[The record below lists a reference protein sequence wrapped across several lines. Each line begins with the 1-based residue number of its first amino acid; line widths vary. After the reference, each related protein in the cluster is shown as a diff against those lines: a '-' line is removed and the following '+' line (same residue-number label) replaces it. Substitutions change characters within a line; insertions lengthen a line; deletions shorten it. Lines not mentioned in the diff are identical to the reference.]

1 MTNTIHITEE
11 ELRKY
16 YLIQAKKM
24 NQEPFNYV
32 GLRINEFNNWNDE
45 WNKRK
50 FELYIKEN
58 LQNMQQ
64 EYDDIIKRENDER
77 EKQRRII
84 NELLTMNVE
93 TDVKIELLNRYNIP
107 LNLFMNFQQ
116 KYILS
121 NNLRMDILD
130 NIYNSI
136 KAYDD
141 SINKNQNQINQ
152 IEQRQREQQKQ
163 FNKKCDNAQ
172 KKIDNLIKNDN
183 AVNEKCKHIN
193 NFKEIITYILI
204 QILLISIFIF
214 ILIKFKQLI

>member
-136 KAYDD
+136 
-141 SINKNQNQINQ
+141 N
-152 IEQRQREQQKQ
+152 
-163 FNKKCDNAQ
+163 
-172 KKIDNLIKNDN
+172 
-183 AVNEKCKHIN
+183 
-193 NFKEIITYILI
+193 
-204 QILLISIFIF
+204 
-214 ILIKFKQLI
+214 